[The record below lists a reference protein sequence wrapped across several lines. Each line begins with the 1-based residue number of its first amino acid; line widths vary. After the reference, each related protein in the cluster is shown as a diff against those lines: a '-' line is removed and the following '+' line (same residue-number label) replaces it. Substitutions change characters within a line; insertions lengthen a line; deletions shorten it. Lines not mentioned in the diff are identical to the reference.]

1 MHRCGAF
8 ISSLESTLSSIQNE
22 TFVHDTD
29 QPFDLVDRLFA
40 RSTTSFNGGKKQPY
54 LPEPPCQVRLHFC
67 YAIHFFELLTSSSSL
82 PPIPPGFHIVCRFN
96 NQVPVDSVG
105 AYMVIIKAI
114 VRLSAQPWS
123 GKLDDESIKQI
134 VSPDN
139 RVIFTSVFL
148 EDAQPGYVILALLE
162 TAHRMYLRNPGY
174 YAVETDVLLV
184 EENVGYFYVG
194 PHVTEIKAKGDSVSL
209 VTITE
214 NLTDTSGV
222 IMDPIDSKFRISWEE
237 KGTVVHPVDVFSA
250 AIDGLATAAHQ
261 NYNEPCDPANG
272 LSWNGRVIFGIHQTG
287 DWKLLCKAMVTTF
300 DLLVE
305 QVVRDKPGIQEM
317 EFTLIYDGAVTGL
330 GYISSVTSNAG
341 NNGVGGIA
349 TS

>member
-1 MHRCGAF
+1 M
-8 ISSLESTLSSIQNE
+8 
-22 TFVHDTD
+22 
-29 QPFDLVDRLFA
+29 
-40 RSTTSFNGGKKQPY
+40 
-54 LPEPPCQVRLHFC
+54 
-67 YAIHFFELLTSSSSL
+67 
-82 PPIPPGFHIVCRFN
+82 CRFN

-184 EENVGYFYVG
+184 EENVGFFYVG
-194 PHVTEIKAKGDSVSL
+194 PQVTEIKAKGDSVSL
-209 VTITE
+209 VSITG
-214 NLTDTSGV
+214 NLMDTSGV
-222 IMDPIDSKFRISWEE
+222 VVDPIDSKFHISWEE

-250 AIDGLATAAHQ
+250 AIDGLATAAQQ
-261 NYNEPCDPANG
+261 NYNEPCEPANG

-317 EFTLIYDGAVTGL
+317 EFTLIYDGAVIGL